1 MAYNIAHIYYTILY
15 YIQFFYLKIKQYIES
30 DEYDNIHYHLR
41 NMLLSDN
48 AVQNLKKKSGIFVN
62 DTVFSNKDRENELV
76 DNITHIIE
84 HQNNAFEEHKIKY
97 GDSKR
102 FFMNF
107 GIDTSNA
114 ENLSML
120 ERLIL
125 DNAKRF
131 MKESD
136 TDFDESIHE
145 IEYWV
150 NNKYYSIHVDCDSLL
165 YQDSNGEELYQ
176 GLHNGL
182 IYMDDSYEPTFVSE
196 ISHEDRQLNLYQL
209 LDSTFFL
216 SFPKKFRCFAFNGTN
231 FHGAI
236 SYNKHK
242 QSDRIVVA
250 YNVWP
255 KKYRPSCFES
265 ILSTNETNPIT
276 KDEFALIDNNNY
288 FENAVFSPLDYNKF
302 IVGNDTGELHT
313 YIDYVI
319 HQHLRN
325 KVDITSAGV
334 YIFSTPLSR
343 YTLFDEMKSLC
354 HEVKN
359 LCNDK
364 KNIDDVTLWKR
375 YRYKNIVP
383 PDLCGKIIESA
394 EKYVGVGKWPLR
406 HAAYKSCSISLD
418 KLDIFDEFMKN
429 IFATKVLEALFNS
442 YNYNFTWN
450 ISDIFINKYDC
461 NYNATGLSPH
471 KDGGHITINIALNDK
486 LEYESGGTKF
496 IDGDELI
503 RLDKGEILI
512 HCAKDMHS
520 GVQITKGTRYIMV
533 IFLHIM
539 HTL

>member
-1 MAYNIAHIYYTILY
+1 M
-15 YIQFFYLKIKQYIES
+15 
-30 DEYDNIHYHLR
+30 
-41 NMLLSDN
+41 
-48 AVQNLKKKSGIFVN
+48 
-62 DTVFSNKDRENELV
+62 
-76 DNITHIIE
+76 
-84 HQNNAFEEHKIKY
+84 
-97 GDSKR
+97 
-102 FFMNF
+102 
-107 GIDTSNA
+107 
-114 ENLSML
+114 
-120 ERLIL
+120 
-125 DNAKRF
+125 
-131 MKESD
+131 
-136 TDFDESIHE
+136 
-145 IEYWV
+145 
-150 NNKYYSIHVDCDSLL
+150 
-165 YQDSNGEELYQ
+165 
-176 GLHNGL
+176 
-182 IYMDDSYEPTFVSE
+182 
-196 ISHEDRQLNLYQL
+196 
-209 LDSTFFL
+209 
-216 SFPKKFRCFAFNGTN
+216 
-231 FHGAI
+231 
-236 SYNKHK
+236 
-242 QSDRIVVA
+242 
-250 YNVWP
+250 
-255 KKYRPSCFES
+255 
-265 ILSTNETNPIT
+265 
-276 KDEFALIDNNNY
+276 
-288 FENAVFSPLDYNKF
+288 
-302 IVGNDTGELHT
+302 
-313 YIDYVI
+313 I

-354 HEVKN
+354 HEAKN

-418 KLDIFDEFMKN
+418 KLDIFDELMKN
-429 IFATKVLEALFNS
+429 IFATKVLGALFNS

-461 NYNATGLSPH
+461 IYNATGLSPH